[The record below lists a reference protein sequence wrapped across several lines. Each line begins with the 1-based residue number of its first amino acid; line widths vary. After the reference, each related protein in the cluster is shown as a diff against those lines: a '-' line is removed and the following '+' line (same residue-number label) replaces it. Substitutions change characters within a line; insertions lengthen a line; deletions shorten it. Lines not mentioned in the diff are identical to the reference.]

1 MTRDVEMTH
10 DVRLMILFP
19 YSAKSPEVFNKLA
32 ELLKSAAFEQFH
44 TSKELPLLVVNVDS
58 LEGYAEFW
66 KNHSEVTEKYL
77 KHMVWAVDT
86 CQMWLAG
93 WGRILDETPQVRGI
107 LQVPGDLTEIKSK
120 DPYARDPWK
129 AFLDCL
135 TAMRRR
141 LPETDLVVGDY
152 EVAPEKAKQLIDT
165 YGTFPLL
172 YNWFPEVARKLREIP
187 IDRPRS

>member
-58 LEGYAEFW
+58 LEGYAEFC

-93 WGRILDETPQVRGI
+93 WERILDEPP
-107 LQVPGDLTEIKSK
+107 PGSRH
-120 DPYARDPWK
+120 PPGSW
-129 AFLDCL
+129 
-135 TAMRRR
+135 
-141 LPETDLVVGDY
+141 
-152 EVAPEKAKQLIDT
+152 
-165 YGTFPLL
+165 
-172 YNWFPEVARKLREIP
+172 
-187 IDRPRS
+187 